1 MEGLHLYIPLFY
13 SHPEIS
19 LPHADGSYVARKTD
33 SVASD
38 MHRNVPQLHSE
49 VRVSDT
55 VMTAFFSKVHT
66 TELLPA
72 TIVPLHRWF
81 GLEVGPVDESV
92 DMVDLSL
99 PYRQAGA
106 LGFLRRKGKSGDR
119 RHLLRMVFKDEALRN
134 VALASAEK
142 LSEFSDVSAFS
153 MSEEPQRIR
162 SYRFFAFE
170 AFWRHLYSRKRS
182 VWVHERVM
190 NGAPCC
196 LRIPYAPDQK
206 PAVLREL
213 AARDEQNLLNREL
226 FEADRYPPLANPC
239 VVEESGALPLHKL
252 SCTRDWLRD
261 FCWDDASTIGLEAL
275 AMRRL
280 ELVLSTLCDIK
291 SWSFSHPIYPAV
303 DSPYI
308 KAVRYICR
316 GIQAAV
322 ERGDAACS
330 WLTPAQRADGVR
342 AQETIAHDRERGMAS
357 G

>member
-1 MEGLHLYIPLFY
+1 M
-13 SHPEIS
+13 
-19 LPHADGSYVARKTD
+19 
-33 SVASD
+33 
-38 MHRNVPQLHSE
+38 N
-49 VRVSDT
+49 
-55 VMTAFFSKVHT
+55 
-66 TELLPA
+66 
-72 TIVPLHRWF
+72 RWF
-81 GLEVGPVDESV
+81 GLEVGPVDELV
-92 DMVDLSL
+92 DIGDLSL

-106 LGFLRRKGKSGDR
+106 LGFLRRKEKSKDR
-119 RHLLRMVFKDEALRN
+119 RHLLRMVFKDEALRD

-142 LSEFSDVSAFS
+142 RSEFSNVSAFS
-153 MSEEPQRIR
+153 LSEEPQRIR

-190 NGAPCC
+190 KGAPCS
-196 LRIPYAPDQK
+196 LRIPYAPDHD
-206 PAVLREL
+206 PAVLKEL

-226 FEADRYPPLANPC
+226 FETDRYPPLVSSSA
-239 VVEESGALPLHKL
+239 VESGLLPLDKL

-261 FCWDDASTIGLEAL
+261 FCWDDASTIGPEAL

-303 DSPYI
+303 GSPYI
-308 KAVRYICR
+308 KAVRCICR

-322 ERGDAACS
+322 ERGDVACS
-330 WLTPAQRADGVR
+330 WLMPAQRVDGAG